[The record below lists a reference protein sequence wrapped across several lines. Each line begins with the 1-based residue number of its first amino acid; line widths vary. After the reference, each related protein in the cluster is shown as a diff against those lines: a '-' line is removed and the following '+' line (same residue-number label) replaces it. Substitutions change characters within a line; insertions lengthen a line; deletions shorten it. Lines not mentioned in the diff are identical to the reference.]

1 MQSTRIRVTEKD
13 SSGRRSNSLTVINPV
28 PGGSQSALFTT
39 ESREE
44 LEDWVDAFHQHFYD
58 QSESPSPSRSALA
71 WLSASLAQCLF
82 ADTLED

>member
-13 SSGRRSNSLTVINPV
+13 SSGQRSNSLTIINPS

-58 QSESPSPSRSALA
+58 QSES
-71 WLSASLAQCLF
+71 LSGTRCPP
-82 ADTLED
+82 